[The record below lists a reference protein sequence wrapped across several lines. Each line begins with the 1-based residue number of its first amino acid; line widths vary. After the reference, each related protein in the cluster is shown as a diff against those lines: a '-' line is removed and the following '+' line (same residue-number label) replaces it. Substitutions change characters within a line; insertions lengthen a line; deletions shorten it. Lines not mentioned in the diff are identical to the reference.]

1 MNRETDGEQDGPPT
15 ADQDPA
21 QGDPTLPNEHGEAN
35 VIAGE
40 TVAPFGEATGFDHAE
55 AANAVDDPT
64 TRAVAK
70 DSRQSRDTPEQH
82 TGAQQST
89 VTRQDTGARQSTG
102 RGAFLVGAGILLSRI
117 VGVVRQR
124 VFAYFLG
131 NSDAMDAFNAAFR
144 IPNFL
149 QNVFGEGALS
159 ASFIP
164 VYARLLAE
172 DDEEEADRVAWSVF
186 TLLALA
192 VSLFVLAGVLAT
204 PLLINAISPGFGGE
218 KRALT
223 EQLVRIFFPGAG
235 LLVLSAWCLG
245 VLNGH
250 RRFFLSYSAPVIWN
264 IAIIAA
270 LAWAGWPA
278 RHFSLTDLGVWGRV
292 AAFAAWGSVVGSGL
306 QFAVQL
312 PTVVK
317 LLRRVRLA
325 LGLRNAH
332 VRTVL
337 RNFLPVFF
345 SRGVVQ
351 ISVFVDAW
359 LASWLGTG
367 AVAGLGYAQSLYTLP
382 VSLFGISV
390 SAAELPE
397 MSSAVGEQSIVAE
410 KLRARLDAGLRQ
422 IALFIVPS
430 SMGFLA
436 LGDVMAGALYQNG
449 KFGRSDTVYVWAILA
464 GSSVGLLASTL
475 GRLYASTYYALH
487 DTRTPLRYALV
498 RVFLTT
504 VFGYICALPLPDAL
518 GIPRQWGAVGL
529 TTSAGVAGWV
539 EFALLRRGL
548 NRRIGWTGLPLSYVG
563 KLWASAGVSA
573 ALAWAIRL
581 ALGPG
586 VHPIIA
592 AALVLTPYGLLYFA
606 LTSAWGLPES
616 RAVVGRFTRLLRRGR
631 T

>member
-1 MNRETDGEQDGPPT
+1 MSIDEDGRTKRGTVDPRDERGES
-15 ADQDPA
+15 DQ
-21 QGDPTLPNEHGEAN
+21 
-35 VIAGE
+35 IAGE
-40 TVAPFGEATGFDHAE
+40 ALSTFGAASGESVADKPLAEGLPSKAE
-55 AANAVDDPT
+55 AAERR
-64 TRAVAK
+64 RA
-70 DSRQSRDTPEQH
+70 H
-82 TGAQQST
+82 
-89 VTRQDTGARQSTG
+89 STG

-131 NSDAMDAFNAAFR
+131 NSDAMDAFQASFR

-164 VYARLLAE
+164 VYAKLLAGRDGE
-172 DDEEEADRVAWSVF
+172 TEAERNAREEEADRVAWSVF
-186 TLLALA
+186 TLLALI
-192 VSLFVLAGVLAT
+192 VSAFVLAGVLST
-204 PLLINAISPGFGGE
+204 PLLINIISPGFEGE

-223 EQLVRIFFPGAG
+223 EQLARIFFPGAG

-245 VLNGH
+245 VLNSH
-250 RRFFLSYSAPVIWN
+250 RRFFLSYTAPVVWN
-264 IAIIAA
+264 ITLIAA

-278 RHFSLTDLGVWGRV
+278 RPVPLSDLGVWGRV
-292 AAFAAWGSVVGSGL
+292 AAFAAWGSVVGSAF

-312 PTVVK
+312 PTVLR
-317 LLRRVRLA
+317 LLRRVRPA
-325 LGLRNAH
+325 LGVGNAH

-337 RNFLPVFF
+337 KNFVPVFI

-351 ISVFVDAW
+351 ISAFVDAW

-367 AVAGLGYAQSLYTLP
+367 AVAALGYAQSLYTLP

-397 MSSAVGEQSIVAE
+397 MSSATGEQSAVAE
-410 KLRARLDAGLRQ
+410 KLRTRLDAGLRQ
-422 IALFIVPS
+422 IAVFIVPS

-464 GSSVGLLASTL
+464 GSAVGLLASTL
-475 GRLYASTYYALH
+475 GRLYASTFYALH
-487 DTRTPLRYALV
+487 DTRTPLRFAVV

-504 VFGYICALPLPDAL
+504 ALGYLFSLPLPDAL
-518 GIPRQWGAVGL
+518 GVPRQWGAVGL
-529 TTSAGVAGWV
+529 TASAGIAGWV

-548 NRRIGWTGLPLSYVG
+548 NRRIGRTGLPLPFVS
-563 KLWASAGVSA
+563 KLWLSAAASAAV
-573 ALAWAIRL
+573 AWGIRL
-581 ALGPG
+581 LLGP
-586 VHPIIA
+586 VHPIPFA
-592 AALVLTPYGLLYFA
+592 VLVLTPYGLLYFA

-616 RAVVGRFTRLLRRGR
+616 RAVVGRFTRVLRRGR
-631 T
+631 S